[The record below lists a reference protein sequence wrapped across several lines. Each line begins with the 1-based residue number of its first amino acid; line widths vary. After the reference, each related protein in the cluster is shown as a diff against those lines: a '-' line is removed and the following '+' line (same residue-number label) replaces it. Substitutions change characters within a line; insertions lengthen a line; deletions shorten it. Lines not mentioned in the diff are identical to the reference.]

1 MLKRIAYLLALY
13 LMWFP
18 VFLIQKPIFMLY
30 HLNLG
35 DGVTTMEWFEVM
47 LHGLKLD
54 LTVAGYLTAI
64 PLLAILVSFWL
75 PGPWLRKI
83 LKGYYLVMAVVVAT
97 LFAVD
102 LGLYGFWGFRLDSTV
117 IFYLQS
123 SFKDAMASVP
133 IREALLLF
141 FIALAYIYA
150 IYWLFSRLI
159 LSWTPV
165 DWVKRPI
172 WGTIC
177 MLLLGGLLFIAIR
190 GGVTTSTANVGKVY
204 FSRNQF
210 LNHAAIN
217 PVFSLMTSLSKQ
229 QDFSSQFNFF
239 PEEER
244 EIIFTSLV
252 HNTDTQEQEAPE
264 AQLLNNERPNILLIL
279 LESFTANAIEPLGGI
294 SGITPNLNELSKEG
308 ILFTQMYANSF
319 RTDRGLVSVLNS
331 YPAQPTTSIMKY
343 PAKSQTLPSLA
354 KSLGKEGYV
363 SDMLYGGD
371 INFTNMQSF
380 FFSSGYS
387 HITADRDFPLSTR
400 LSKWGANDDVTFD
413 WLYRSMQERNHTAS
427 PWLCTFLTLSS
438 HEPFEVPYHHL
449 DDPYLNSVAF
459 TDSCIGSFINQ
470 VKQLPVWDNLL
481 VVFISDH
488 GFRYPAD
495 FAEYDPKRYHIPMLW
510 IGGAVKEPWIIDTP
524 ANQNDFVVTLLSQM
538 GLPYNEFVFGK
549 DILNPSHPHYAFYT
563 FNNGFGFIDQS
574 GYSVFDNDGE
584 RELLST
590 SPDTPENEIRLK
602 NGKALLQT
610 LYDDL
615 QRR

>member
-1 MLKRIAYLLALY
+1 
-13 LMWFP
+13 MWFP
-18 VFLIQKPIFMLY
+18 VFLIQKPGFMLY
-30 HLNLG
+30 HLPLG
-35 DGVTTMEWFEVM
+35 DGVSTMEWFQVM

-54 LTVAGYLTAI
+54 LTVAGYLTVL
-64 PLLAILVSFWL
+64 PLLAVLLSFWL

-83 LKGYYLVMAVVVAT
+83 LRGYYLIMAFLVAVI
-97 LFAVD
+97 FVAD
-102 LGLYGFWGFRLDSTV
+102 LGLYSFWGFRLDSTV

-133 IREALLLF
+133 IQESFFLI
-141 FIALAYIYA
+141 FIALIYTSS

-159 LSWTPV
+159 LSWTPI
-165 DWVKRPI
+165 DWAKRPV
-172 WGTIC
+172 WGTIGII
-177 MLLLGGLLFIAIR
+177 LLGGLLFIAIR

-229 QDFSSQFNFF
+229 QDFSSQFNFL

-244 EIIFTSLV
+244 EAIFTSLV
-252 HNTDTQEQEAPE
+252 HQTTGQEQKKTKL
-264 AQLLNNERPNILLIL
+264 QLLNTDRPNILLVI
-279 LESFTANAIEPLGGI
+279 LESFTANAIESLGG
-294 SGITPNLNELSKEG
+294 TPGVTPHLNRLSKEG

-319 RTDRGLVSVLNS
+319 RTDRGLVSILNS

-354 KSLGKEGYV
+354 KSLDKEGYI
-363 SDMLYGGD
+363 SDVLYGGD

-387 HITADRDFPLSTR
+387 RITADRDFSLSTR
-400 LSKWGANDDVTFD
+400 LSKWGANDDITFNL
-413 WLYRSMQERNHTAS
+413 LYQSMEERINASS

-438 HEPFEVPYHHL
+438 HEPFEVPFHHL
-449 DDPYLNSVAF
+449 EDPYLNSVAF
-459 TDSCIGSFINQ
+459 TDSCIGSFIDQ
-470 VKQLPVWDNLL
+470 AKLLPIWDDLL

-495 FAEYDPKRYHIPMLW
+495 LTEYEPGRYHIPMLW
-510 IGGAVKEPWIIDTP
+510 IGGAVKEPRIIDTY
-524 ANQNDFVVTLLSQM
+524 ANQNDFVVTLLNQM
-538 GLPYNEFVFGK
+538 KLPYQEFAFGK
-549 DILNPSHPHYAFYT
+549 DIVNPSHPHYAFYT
-563 FNNGFGFIDQS
+563 FNNGFGFIDHT

-584 RELLST
+584 IELLSS
-590 SPDTPENEIRLK
+590 SPSTVENEERLK
-602 NGKALLQT
+602 KGKAFLQT

-615 QRR
+615 QQR